1 MKKLLFLSLLFLT
14 ACSMAVQKPT
24 VALKDVRFA
33 GLNGDGIS
41 LNFLLDVTNP
51 NTFDLPLQG
60 YSYEVRLM
68 TLPLARGESKDSLS
82 FYGKTSTDML
92 IPVRV
97 SYADILEIIKHNPGL
112 KEIPYQLHANLNL
125 GTPLGAIA
133 VPVTKGGTVTVPKQY
148 QPDSLLRKFGD
159 LLNRGAR

>member
-112 KEIPYQLHANLNL
+112 KEIPLSI
-125 GTPLGAIA
+125 TC
-133 VPVTKGGTVTVPKQY
+133 
-148 QPDSLLRKFGD
+148 QPQSW
-159 LLNRGAR
+159 NPARRHSRPGHERRYRHCSKTISARQPSSKIRRPFE